1 MYIFL
6 ILAIPFI
13 ASGLSLLVRKKTGLL
28 NVVAIVASALELIL
42 AILIVLAV
50 VKSGS
55 YSWSHDF
62 SVDYLGSVVL
72 LTLAVTGF
80 PIALYSVGYL
90 KAEMAKGIID
100 FRKIKQ
106 YFILFHLF
114 ILAMFFAITTTSSIL
129 MWIGIEATTLS
140 TAFLIGFY
148 NKPSAMEAAWK
159 YLIIN
164 SLGLLFAFFG
174 TLLFLYPALNGGH
187 TELITWNNLLAS
199 GPDLDPFIAKMAFI
213 FVLIG
218 YGTKVGFVP
227 MHTWRPDAYSKTPV
241 PVVALFSGSLLNV
254 AFLAILRF
262 KLVIDSAVGKDF
274 SQDLLVFFGLASI
287 VVAAFSIFAQKNY
300 KRLLAYSSIEHAGV
314 MALGFGFG
322 GVGAFAALLHM
333 VYHALAKSMLFLAA
347 GNIFLKY
354 SSTKMKNV
362 RGVMS
367 TLPITGA
374 IFILGFLAV
383 TGVPP
388 FGIFIT
394 ELSILSAGI
403 SSHPI
408 VVVIA
413 LLGVALVFIGFL
425 RHVIAMMFGEVD
437 SEITVGEGSSWLVVP
452 IILLAVAL
460 LISGF
465 VFPSAI
471 KFIITSATLV
481 Y

>member
-1 MYIFL
+1 
-6 ILAIPFI
+6 
-13 ASGLSLLVRKKTGLL
+13 
-28 NVVAIVASALELIL
+28 
-42 AILIVLAV
+42 
-50 VKSGS
+50 
-55 YSWSHDF
+55 
-62 SVDYLGSVVL
+62 
-72 LTLAVTGF
+72 
-80 PIALYSVGYL
+80 
-90 KAEMAKGIID
+90 
-100 FRKIKQ
+100 
-106 YFILFHLF
+106 
-114 ILAMFFAITTTSSIL
+114 MFFAITTTSSIL

-187 TELITWNNLLAS
+187 TELITWSNLLAS
-199 GPDLDPFIAKMAFI
+199 GPNLDPFIAKMAFI

-274 SQDLLVFFGLASI
+274 SQDLLVFFGLISI

-300 KRLLAYSSIEHAGV
+300 KRLLAYSSIEHAGI

-367 TLPITGA
+367 TLPVTGA

-388 FGIFIT
+388 FGIFVT

-403 SSHPI
+403 GSHPI
-408 VVVIA
+408 VTMAA
-413 LLGVALVFIGFL
+413 LLGIGLVFIGFL
-425 RHVIAMMFGEVD
+425 RHVIAMMFGEAD
-437 SEITVGEGSSWLVVP
+437 SEITAGEGSVWLVAP
-452 IILLAVAL
+452 IVLLAVAL

-465 VFPSAI
+465 VFPGAI
-471 KFIITSATLV
+471 KFLISSATLV

>member
-1 MYIFL
+1 MFIIL
-6 ILAIPFI
+6 ILAAPLI
-13 ASGLSLLVRKKTGLL
+13 ASIMSFLVRKKTGLL
-28 NVVAIVASALELIL
+28 NFVAVATSALELVV
-42 AILIVLAV
+42 AIAIVLSV
-50 VKSGS
+50 VKNGS
-55 YSWSHDF
+55 YSLGYNF
-62 SVDYLGSVVL
+62 SVDYLGAIIM
-72 LTLAVTGF
+72 LTLATTSF
-80 PIALYSVGYL
+80 PISLYSVGYL
-90 KAEMAKGIID
+90 KAETAKGVIG
-100 FRKIKQ
+100 FHRVKQ

-114 ILAMFFAITTTSSIL
+114 ILAMFFAIITTSSVL

-140 TAFLIGFY
+140 TAFLISFY

-174 TLLFLYPALNGGH
+174 TILFLYPALNGGH
-187 TELITWNNLLAS
+187 HELITWHALLAS
-199 GPDLDPFIAKMAFI
+199 GSALNPFIAKMAFI

-262 KLVIDSAVGKDF
+262 KLVIDLAVGKEF
-274 SQDLLVFFGLASI
+274 AQNLFIFFGLASI
-287 VVAAFSIFAQKNY
+287 IVAAFSIFAQKNY
-300 KRLLAYSSIEHAGV
+300 KRLLAYSSIEHAGI

-322 GVGAFAALLHM
+322 GIGAFAALLHM
-333 VYHALAKSMLFLAA
+333 VYHALAKSMLFLSA

-354 SSTKMKNV
+354 SSTKIKNIKA
-362 RGVMS
+362 VMS
-367 TLPITGA
+367 VLPATGVL
-374 IFILGFLAV
+374 FILGFLAV

-394 ELSILSAGI
+394 EFSILSAGI
-403 SSHPI
+403 AHHPL
-408 VVVIA
+408 VTGVA

-425 RHVIAMMFGEVD
+425 KHIIAMMFGEND
-437 SEITVGEGSSWLVVP
+437 QNIPAGETNAWLVAP
-452 IILLAVAL
+452 IIFLAVIL
-460 LISGF
+460 LVGSFFI
-465 VFPSAI
+465 PSAI
-471 KFIITSATLV
+471 KSLITSATLS